1 MMAARGGLTWRWSR
15 FGLGVLYAVPPIA
28 VAPFDPALALA
39 LSIGVLPAAV
49 IGLPPRRRAR
59 SAIPVL
65 GALVALG
72 LLLGAA
78 LSLVPIFAVLALAV
92 LAVLASMLAARERAG
107 QLALTLVLPMVGI
120 GLSFP
125 LSSTTLL
132 LAGAIVTGSIYAW
145 LIALLWPEHG
155 AGTRAPAAMPK
166 GRALLIYGIL
176 LGAAAGTA
184 AAIGFATGVEHVGW
198 ATGAVLLVMRPVR
211 GQLVL
216 RSVGRAASV
225 LIGALAAAGFALL
238 SPSGAVI
245 GLAIG
250 VVLGCLGA
258 VQESRWYVAP
268 AFTTFLVLTLLLST
282 SAESPTARFLERT
295 LETFLG
301 VALALFFGAL
311 VPTLLAIRRPV
322 RAGVTE

>member
-1 MMAARGGLTWRWSR
+1 MAARGGLTWRWSR
-15 FGLGVLYAVPPIA
+15 FGLGLLYALPSMA
-28 VAPFDPALALA
+28 VAPFDPAVALA
-39 LSIGVLPAAV
+39 LSIGVLPAAAM
-49 IGLPPRRRAR
+49 GLPARRRAR

-65 GALVALG
+65 GTLVALG
-72 LLLGAA
+72 LLLGATLA
-78 LSLVPIFAVLALAV
+78 LAPVLAVPALAV

-107 QLALTLVLPMVGI
+107 PLALTLVLPMVGL

-125 LSSTTLL
+125 LSATTIL
-132 LAGAIVTGSIYAW
+132 LAGAIVAGSVYAW

-155 AGTRAPAAMPK
+155 AGARVPAAMPK
-166 GRALLIYGIL
+166 GRALLVYGVL
-176 LGAAAGTA
+176 LAAAAGTA

-238 SPSGAVI
+238 SPSGVVVA
-245 GLAIG
+245 LAIG
-250 VVLGCLGA
+250 VVVGGLGA

-268 AFTTFLVLTLLLST
+268 AFTTFLVLSLLLST
-282 SAESPTARFLERT
+282 SDESPTSRFLERT
-295 LETFLG
+295 LETLLG

-311 VPTLLAIRRPV
+311 VPALLAMRRPS
-322 RAGVTE
+322 RADVSE

>member
-1 MMAARGGLTWRWSR
+1 MAARGGLTWRWSR
-15 FGLGVLYAVPPIA
+15 FGLGLLYAVPSMA
-28 VAPFDPALALA
+28 VAPFDPAVALA
-39 LSIGVLPAAV
+39 LSIGVLPAAAM
-49 IGLPPRRRAR
+49 GLPARRRAR

-65 GALVALG
+65 GTLVALG
-72 LLLGAA
+72 LLLGATLA
-78 LSLVPIFAVLALAV
+78 LAPVLAVPALAV
-92 LAVLASMLAARERAG
+92 LAVMASMLAARERAG
-107 QLALTLVLPMVGI
+107 PLALTLVLPMVGL

-125 LSSTTLL
+125 LSATTIL
-132 LAGAIVTGSIYAW
+132 LAGAIVAGSVYAW
-145 LIALLWPEHG
+145 LIALLWPEHRAG
-155 AGTRAPAAMPK
+155 ARVPAAMPK
-166 GRALLIYGIL
+166 GRALLVYGVL

-238 SPSGAVI
+238 SPSGVVVA
-245 GLAIG
+245 LAIG
-250 VVLGCLGA
+250 VVVGGLGA

-268 AFTTFLVLTLLLST
+268 AFTTFLVLSLLLST
-282 SAESPTARFLERT
+282 SDASPTSRFLERT
-295 LETFLG
+295 LETLLG

-311 VPTLLAIRRPV
+311 VPALLAMRRPS
-322 RAGVTE
+322 RADVSE

>member
-1 MMAARGGLTWRWSR
+1 
-15 FGLGVLYAVPPIA
+15 
-28 VAPFDPALALA
+28 
-39 LSIGVLPAAV
+39 
-49 IGLPPRRRAR
+49 
-59 SAIPVL
+59 
-65 GALVALG
+65 
-72 LLLGAA
+72 
-78 LSLVPIFAVLALAV
+78 
-92 LAVLASMLAARERAG
+92 
-107 QLALTLVLPMVGI
+107 
-120 GLSFP
+120 
-125 LSSTTLL
+125 
-132 LAGAIVTGSIYAW
+132 
-145 LIALLWPEHG
+145 
-155 AGTRAPAAMPK
+155 MPK

-311 VPTLLAIRRPV
+311 VPALLAIRRPV

>member
-1 MMAARGGLTWRWSR
+1 MAARAGVTWRWSR
-15 FGLGVLYAVPPIA
+15 FGLGVLYAVPAIA
-28 VAPFDPALALA
+28 VAPFDPAVALA

-49 IGLPPRRRAR
+49 VGLPARRRAR

-65 GALVALG
+65 GTLVALG
-72 LLLGAA
+72 LLLGATLA
-78 LSLVPIFAVLALAV
+78 LVPVLAVLAVAV

-125 LSSTTLL
+125 LSTTTVL
-132 LAGAIVTGSIYAW
+132 LAGAIVAGSVYAW
-145 LIALLWPEHG
+145 LIALLWPEHE
-155 AGTRAPAAMPK
+155 AGVRAAASMPK
-166 GRALLIYGIL
+166 GRALLMYGAL
-176 LGAAAGTA
+176 LGLAAATA

-211 GQLVL
+211 CQLVL

-225 LIGALAAAGFALL
+225 LVGALVAAGFALL
-238 SPSGAVI
+238 SPSGAAI

-250 VVLGCLGA
+250 IVVGCLGA

-282 SAESPTARFLERT
+282 SSEPPTARFLERT
-295 LETFLG
+295 LETLLG

-311 VPTLLAIRRPV
+311 IPALLAIRRPT
-322 RAGVTE
+322 RANVSE